1 MRTLILASSFLF
13 LMLGGVAGAEE
24 VNFVC
29 KNKNNMEREYILAID
44 LKNKIMIRAGNEY
57 KITSETNDAI
67 VATRI
72 NNTHNVNYETNL
84 IFDRFSGDLLYRG
97 FKDGK
102 KNDFADFTCKKK
114 LI

>member
-1 MRTLILASSFLF
+1 MVLGFLF
-13 LMLGGVAGAEE
+13 GGVAGAEE

-29 KNKNNMEREYILAID
+29 KNKNNMEPEYILAID

-67 VATRI
+67 VATTI
-72 NNTHNVNYETNL
+72 KNIHNVNYETNL
-84 IFDRFSGDLLYRG
+84 IFDRFSGDLLFRQ

-102 KNDFADFTCKKK
+102 KNHFADFACKKAGKK

>member
-1 MRTLILASSFLF
+1 MKPLLTFLTLF

-44 LKNKIMIRAGNEY
+44 LKNKIMIRAGEEY

-72 NNTHNVNYETNL
+72 NNTHNVNYEPNL
-84 IFDRFSGDLLYRG
+84 IIDRFSGDLLYRG